1 VHSDIWILHTLTNH
15 KKEEI
20 MIASDTNYFASK
32 VAREM
37 QSIMRSK
44 QKHMSKLSS
53 GKRVEKSTD
62 DAGALGAKLKQAS
75 AIRRMRGVNQN
86 LQNAL
91 SYTQMQESALK
102 TVDRIYGRM
111 AQLAT
116 MALDVTKSDSD
127 RENYDKEFQE
137 LRHQVLEIDLQEFNG
152 NALFRNTKYSVTL
165 TGGISWLDARQNAA
179 DASLADSEYTHY
191 MATITSQEEQDEIQ
205 RQLDGAGTG
214 VALWLG
220 GSDAGTEGEWR
231 WVEGP
236 EGLEDGGQGRQFWQ
250 GTSSNTGGY
259 PIGNAYE
266 NWNLHPTGPNTKPGG
281 TSNEPNQ
288 AGNEDALQIL
298 QNNGLWN
305 DLPETSTGPTG
316 YLRES
321 DPNNLKVNDAA
332 DGGEFE
338 LQKISFKRF
347 LESTTIDLTTMA
359 NSKDALERVM
369 EAQEDVID
377 KIALAGSN
385 SARLT
390 SEINALDVD
399 FVHKETSLGRIEDV
413 DMALTASRLAK
424 AEIKMQ
430 AAASIFAQANAL
442 FSQRNYVDE
451 LL

>member
-1 VHSDIWILHTLTNH
+1 
-15 KKEEI
+15 

-37 QSIMRSK
+37 ESIMRSK

-102 TVDRIYGRM
+102 TVDRIYARM

-137 LRHQVLEIDLQEFNG
+137 LRQQVLEIDLQKFNDQS
-152 NALFRNTKYSVTL
+152 LFRNTKYSLTI
-165 TGGISWLDARQNAA
+165 TGGMSWNDARQHALNA
-179 DASLADSEYTHY
+179 SNADSEYTHY
-191 MATITSQEEQDEIQ
+191 MATVTSQEEQDEIN
-205 RQLDGAGTG
+205 RQLQGAATG
-214 VALWLG
+214 IQVWLG
-220 GSDAGTEGEWR
+220 GSDASTEGEWR

-236 EGLEDGGQGRQFWQ
+236 EGDEDSGLGRLFWKEGANAQGEK
-250 GTSSNTGGY
+250 GETGVNG
-259 PIGNAYE
+259 AYL
-266 NWNLHPTGPNTKPGG
+266 NWNGG
-281 TSNEPNQ
+281 EPNDWPSPTTDHE
-288 AGNEDALQIL
+288 EDALQIRV
-298 QNNGLWN
+298 NGLWN
-305 DLPETSTGPTG
+305 DLPLTSTGPTG

-430 AAASIFAQANAL
+430 AATSIFVQANAL
-442 FSQRNYVDE
+442 FTQRNYVDE

>member
-1 VHSDIWILHTLTNH
+1 
-15 KKEEI
+15 

-37 QSIMRSK
+37 ESIMRSK

-102 TVDRIYGRM
+102 TVDKIYGRM

-137 LRHQVLEIDLQEFNG
+137 LRQQVLEIDLQEFNG
-152 NALFRNTKYSVTL
+152 NALFRNTKY
-165 TGGISWLDARQNAA
+165 GIIITPTRLSWLDSQQHAA
-179 DASLADSEYTHY
+179 DASASDSKYTHY
-191 MATITSQEEQDEIQ
+191 MATITSQEEQDEID
-205 RQLDGAGTG
+205 RQLQGAGTG
-214 VALWLG
+214 IALWLG
-220 GSDAGTEGEWR
+220 GSDANTEGDWR

-236 EGLEDGGQGRQFWQ
+236 EGDENGGLGRQFWQ
-250 GTSSNTGGY
+250 GQGVGNGGSA
-259 PIGNAYE
+259 INGSYE
-266 NWNLHPTGPNTKPGG
+266 NWNDP
-281 TSNEPNQ
+281 NEPNDS
-288 AGNEDALQIL
+288 GSSEDALQIL
-298 QNNGLWN
+298 STDGEWN
-305 DLPETSTGPTG
+305 DLRNSVPGTPTG

-399 FVHKETSLGRIEDV
+399 FVHRETSLGRIEDV

>member
-1 VHSDIWILHTLTNH
+1 
-15 KKEEI
+15 
-20 MIASDTNYFASK
+20 MIASDANYFASK

-37 QSIMRSK
+37 ESIMRNK
-44 QKHMSKLSS
+44 QNHISKLSS

-91 SYTQMQESALK
+91 SYTQMQESALQ

-116 MALDVTKSDSD
+116 MALDVTKSDTD

-137 LRHQVLEIDLQEFNG
+137 LRQQVLEIDLQEFNKK
-152 NALFRNTKYSVTL
+152 ALFRNTKY
-165 TGGISWLDARQNAA
+165 GIIITPTKLSWLNSQQHAAAASAA
-179 DASLADSEYTHY
+179 DPEYTHY
-191 MATITSQEEQDEIQ
+191 MATITSQAEQDEID
-205 RQLDGAGTG
+205 RQLQGAGTG
-214 VALWLG
+214 IALWLG
-220 GSDAGTEGEWR
+220 GSDANTEGDWR

-236 EGLEDGGQGRQFWQ
+236 EGDENGGLGRQFWQ
-250 GTSSNTGGY
+250 GIGVGSGGSA
-259 PIGNAYE
+259 INGSYE
-266 NWNLHPTGPNTKPGG
+266 NWNDP
-281 TSNEPNQ
+281 NEPNDHSS
-288 AGNEDALQIL
+288 GEDALQIL
-298 QNNGLWN
+298 STDGEWN
-305 DLPETSTGPTG
+305 DLNHLVTGNPTG

-321 DPNNLKVNDAA
+321 DPNNLRVNDAA

-359 NSKDALERVM
+359 NAKDALERVLN
-369 EAQEDVID
+369 AQDDVID

-390 SEINALDVD
+390 SEITALDTD
-399 FVHKETSLGRIEDV
+399 FVHRETFLGRIEDV

-430 AAASIFAQANAL
+430 AATSILAQANAL
-442 FSQRNYVDE
+442 FAQRNYVAE

>member
-1 VHSDIWILHTLTNH
+1 
-15 KKEEI
+15 

-37 QSIMRSK
+37 ESLMRSK

-102 TVDRIYGRM
+102 TVDKIYDRM

-137 LRHQVLEIDLQEFNG
+137 LRHQVLEIDLKEFNEK
-152 NALFRNTKYSVTL
+152 ALFRNTKY
-165 TGGISWLDARQNAA
+165 GIIITPTRLSWLDSQQHAA
-179 DASLADSEYTHY
+179 DASASDSEFTHY
-191 MATITSQEEQDEIQ
+191 MATITSQEEQDEID
-205 RQLDGAGTG
+205 RQLQGAGTG
-214 VALWLG
+214 IALWLG
-220 GSDAGTEGEWR
+220 GSDANTEGDWR

-236 EGLEDGGQGRQFWQ
+236 EGDENGGLGRQFWQ
-250 GTSSNTGGY
+250 GQGVGSGGTA
-259 PIGNAYE
+259 INGSYE
-266 NWNLHPTGPNTKPGG
+266 NWNDP
-281 TSNEPNQ
+281 NEPNDS
-288 AGNEDALQIL
+288 GSSEDALQIL
-298 QNNGLWN
+298 STDGEWN
-305 DLPETSTGPTG
+305 DLRNSVPGTPTG

>member
-1 VHSDIWILHTLTNH
+1 MHADIWLLHTLTNH

-37 QSIMRSK
+37 ESIMRSK

-102 TVDRIYGRM
+102 TVDKIYGRM

-137 LRHQVLEIDLQEFNG
+137 LRQQVLEIDLQEFNG
-152 NALFRNTKYSVTL
+152 NALFRNTKY
-165 TGGISWLDARQNAA
+165 GIIITPTRLSWLDSQQHAA
-179 DASLADSEYTHY
+179 DASASDSKYTHY
-191 MATITSQEEQDEIQ
+191 MATITSQEEQDEID
-205 RQLDGAGTG
+205 RQLQGAGTG
-214 VALWLG
+214 IALWLG
-220 GSDAGTEGEWR
+220 GSDANTEGDWR

-236 EGLEDGGQGRQFWQ
+236 EGDENGGLGRQFWQ
-250 GTSSNTGGY
+250 GQGVGSGGSA
-259 PIGNAYE
+259 INGSYE
-266 NWNLHPTGPNTKPGG
+266 NWNDP
-281 TSNEPNQ
+281 NEPNDS
-288 AGNEDALQIL
+288 GSSEDALQIL
-298 QNNGLWN
+298 STDGEWN
-305 DLPETSTGPTG
+305 DLRNSVPGTPTG

-399 FVHKETSLGRIEDV
+399 FVHRETSLGRIEDV

>member
-1 VHSDIWILHTLTNH
+1 MRAQIWELHTLTHH

-37 QSIMRSK
+37 ESLMRSK

-137 LRHQVLEIDLQEFNG
+137 LREQVLEIDLQEFNE
-152 NALFRNTKYSVTL
+152 NALFRNTKY
-165 TGGISWLDARQNAA
+165 GIIITPTRLSWLDSQQHAA
-179 DASLADSEYTHY
+179 DASASDSEYTHY
-191 MATITSQEEQDEIQ
+191 MATITSQEEQDEID
-205 RQLDGAGTG
+205 RQLQGAGTG
-214 VALWLG
+214 IALWLG
-220 GSDAGTEGEWR
+220 GSDANTEGDWR

-236 EGLEDGGQGRQFWQ
+236 EGDENGGLGRQFWQ
-250 GTSSNTGGY
+250 GQGVGSGGTA
-259 PIGNAYE
+259 INGSYE
-266 NWNLHPTGPNTKPGG
+266 NWNDP
-281 TSNEPNQ
+281 NEPNDS
-288 AGNEDALQIL
+288 GSSEDALQIL
-298 QNNGLWN
+298 STDGEWN
-305 DLPETSTGPTG
+305 DLRNSVPGTPTG

-399 FVHKETSLGRIEDV
+399 FVHKETSLSRIEDV

>member
-1 VHSDIWILHTLTNH
+1 
-15 KKEEI
+15 

-37 QSIMRSK
+37 ESLMRSK

-62 DAGALGAKLKQAS
+62 DAGALGAKLKKAS

-137 LRHQVLEIDLQEFNG
+137 LRQQVLEIDLQEFNG
-152 NALFRNTKYSVTL
+152 NALFRNTKY
-165 TGGISWLDARQNAA
+165 GIIITPTRLSWLDSQQHAA
-179 DASLADSEYTHY
+179 DASASDSEYTHY
-191 MATITSQEEQDEIQ
+191 MATITSQEEQDEID
-205 RQLDGAGTG
+205 RQLQGAGTG
-214 VALWLG
+214 IALWLG
-220 GSDAGTEGEWR
+220 GSDANTEGDWR

-236 EGLEDGGQGRQFWQ
+236 EGDENGGLGRQFWQ
-250 GTSSNTGGY
+250 GQGVGSGGTA
-259 PIGNAYE
+259 INGSYE
-266 NWNLHPTGPNTKPGG
+266 NWNDP
-281 TSNEPNQ
+281 NEPNDS
-288 AGNEDALQIL
+288 GSSEDALQIL
-298 QNNGLWN
+298 STDGEWN
-305 DLPETSTGPTG
+305 DLRNSVPGTPTG

>member
-1 VHSDIWILHTLTNH
+1 VHADIWILHTLTNH

-37 QSIMRSK
+37 ESIMRSK

-102 TVDRIYGRM
+102 TVDKIYGRM

-137 LRHQVLEIDLQEFNG
+137 LRQQVLEIDLQEFNG
-152 NALFRNTKYSVTL
+152 NALFRNTKY
-165 TGGISWLDARQNAA
+165 GIIITPTRLSWLDSQQHAA
-179 DASLADSEYTHY
+179 DASVSDSEYTHY
-191 MATITSQEEQDEIQ
+191 MATITSQEEQDEID
-205 RQLDGAGTG
+205 RQLQGAGTG
-214 VALWLG
+214 IALWLG
-220 GSDAGTEGEWR
+220 GSDANTEGDWR

-236 EGLEDGGQGRQFWQ
+236 EGDENGGLGRQFWQ
-250 GTSSNTGGY
+250 GQGVGSGGSA
-259 PIGNAYE
+259 INGSYE
-266 NWNLHPTGPNTKPGG
+266 NWNDP
-281 TSNEPNQ
+281 NEPNDS
-288 AGNEDALQIL
+288 GSSEDALQIL
-298 QNNGLWN
+298 STDGEWN
-305 DLPETSTGPTG
+305 DLRNSVPGTPTG

-399 FVHKETSLGRIEDV
+399 FVHRETSLGRIEDV

>member
-1 VHSDIWILHTLTNH
+1 
-15 KKEEI
+15 

-37 QSIMRSK
+37 ESLMRSK

-137 LRHQVLEIDLQEFNG
+137 LRQQVLEIDLQEFNE
-152 NALFRNTKYSVTL
+152 NALFRNTKY
-165 TGGISWLDARQNAA
+165 GIIITPTRLSWLDSQQHAA
-179 DASLADSEYTHY
+179 DASASDSEYTHY
-191 MATITSQEEQDEIQ
+191 MATITSQEEQDEID
-205 RQLDGAGTG
+205 RQLQGAGTG
-214 VALWLG
+214 IALWLG
-220 GSDAGTEGEWR
+220 GSDANTEGDWR

-236 EGLEDGGQGRQFWQ
+236 EGDENGGLGRQFWQ
-250 GTSSNTGGY
+250 GQGVGSGGTA
-259 PIGNAYE
+259 INGSYE
-266 NWNLHPTGPNTKPGG
+266 NWNDP
-281 TSNEPNQ
+281 NEPNDS
-288 AGNEDALQIL
+288 GSSEDALQIL
-298 QNNGLWN
+298 STDGEWN
-305 DLPETSTGPTG
+305 DLRNSVPGTPTG

-399 FVHKETSLGRIEDV
+399 FVHKETSLSRIEDV

>member
-1 VHSDIWILHTLTNH
+1 
-15 KKEEI
+15 
-20 MIASDTNYFASK
+20 MIASDVNYFTSK

-37 QSIMRSK
+37 ESIMRSK
-44 QKHMSKLSS
+44 QKHISKLSS

-91 SYTQMQESALK
+91 SYTQMQESALQ

-127 RENYDKEFQE
+127 RDNYDKEFQE
-137 LRHQVLEIDLQEFNG
+137 LREQVLQIDIAKFNDQ
-152 NALFRNTKYSVTL
+152 NLFRNTKY
-165 TGGISWLDARQNAA
+165 GIVETPTKLSWLDSRQHAA
-179 DASLADSEYTHY
+179 DASLADAEYTHY
-191 MATITSQEEQDEIQ
+191 MATITTQEEQDEIN
-205 RQLDGAGTG
+205 RQLQGAGAG

-220 GSDAGTEGEWR
+220 GSDANTEGDWR

-236 EGLEDGGQGRQFWQ
+236 EGDENGGLGLQFWQ
-250 GTSSNTGGY
+250 GRGIGSGGFAVN
-259 PIGNAYE
+259 GSYE
-266 NWNLHPTGPNTKPGG
+266 NWNDPR
-281 TSNEPNQ
+281 EPNDS
-288 AGNEDALQIL
+288 GGPGEDALQIL
-298 QNNGLWN
+298 STDGEWN
-305 DLPETSTGPTG
+305 DLKDFQTGTPTG

-332 DGGEFE
+332 DGGDFE
-338 LQKISFKRF
+338 MQKISFKRF
-347 LESTTIDLTTMA
+347 LASTTIDLTTLTNA
-359 NSKDALERVM
+359 KDALERVM
-369 EAQEDVID
+369 DAQDDVID

-390 SEINALDVD
+390 SEITALDSD

-413 DMALTASRLAK
+413 DMAITASRLAK
-424 AEIKMQ
+424 AEIKMH

-442 FSQRNYVDE
+442 FAQRNYVDE

>member
-1 VHSDIWILHTLTNH
+1 
-15 KKEEI
+15 
-20 MIASDTNYFASK
+20 MIASDANYFTSK
-32 VAREM
+32 IAREM
-37 QSIMRSK
+37 ESIMRSK
-44 QKHMSKLSS
+44 QKHISKLSS

-75 AIRRMRGVNQN
+75 AIRRMRGVDQN

-91 SYTQMQESALK
+91 SYTRAQESALK
-102 TVDRIYGRM
+102 VVDRIYGRM

-116 MALDVTKSDSD
+116 MALDLTKSDSD

-137 LRHQVLEIDLQEFNG
+137 LREQVLQIDLHKFNDQD
-152 NALFRNTKYSVTL
+152 LFRNKKYGIIETPTKL
-165 TGGISWLDARQNAA
+165 SWLDSRQHVA
-179 DASLADSEYTHY
+179 DASLADAEYTHY
-191 MATITSQEEQDEIQ
+191 MATITTQEEQDEIN
-205 RQLDGAGTG
+205 RQLQGAGTG

-220 GSDAGTEGEWR
+220 GSDANTEGDWR

-236 EGLEDGGQGRQFWQ
+236 EGDENGGLGLQFWQ
-250 GTSSNTGGY
+250 GRGIDSGGFAVN
-259 PIGNAYE
+259 GSYE
-266 NWNLHPTGPNTKPGG
+266 NWNDPR
-281 TSNEPNQ
+281 EPND
-288 AGNEDALQIL
+288 AGGPGEDALQIL
-298 QNNGLWN
+298 STDGEWN
-305 DLPETSTGPTG
+305 DLKDFQTGNPTG

-332 DGGEFE
+332 DGGDFE

-347 LESTTIDLTTMA
+347 LPSTAIDLKTLTNA
-359 NSKDALERVM
+359 KDALERVM
-369 EAQEDVID
+369 DAQEDVID

-390 SEINALDVD
+390 SEITALDSD

-413 DMALTASRLAK
+413 DMAITASRLAK
-424 AEIKMQ
+424 AEIKMH

-442 FSQRNYVDE
+442 FVQRNYVEE

>member
-1 VHSDIWILHTLTNH
+1 MHADIWILHTLTHH

-37 QSIMRSK
+37 ESIMRSK

-137 LRHQVLEIDLQEFNG
+137 LRQQVLEIDLQEFNE
-152 NALFRNTKYSVTL
+152 NALFRNTKY
-165 TGGISWLDARQNAA
+165 GIIITPTRLSWLDSQQHAA
-179 DASLADSEYTHY
+179 DASASDSEFTHY
-191 MATITSQEEQDEIQ
+191 MATITSQEEQDEID
-205 RQLDGAGTG
+205 RQLQGAGTG
-214 VALWLG
+214 IALWLG
-220 GSDAGTEGEWR
+220 GSDANTEGDWR

-236 EGLEDGGQGRQFWQ
+236 EGDENGGLGRQFWQ
-250 GTSSNTGGY
+250 GQGVGSGGTA
-259 PIGNAYE
+259 INGSYE
-266 NWNLHPTGPNTKPGG
+266 NWNDP
-281 TSNEPNQ
+281 NEPNDS
-288 AGNEDALQIL
+288 GSSEDALQIL
-298 QNNGLWN
+298 STDGEWN
-305 DLPETSTGPTG
+305 DLRNSVPGTPTG

-338 LQKISFKRF
+338 LQKISFTRF

-399 FVHKETSLGRIEDV
+399 FVHRETSLGRIEDV
-413 DMALTASRLAK
+413 DMALTASRLAR

>member
-1 VHSDIWILHTLTNH
+1 
-15 KKEEI
+15 

-37 QSIMRSK
+37 ESLMRSK

-137 LRHQVLEIDLQEFNG
+137 LRQQVLEIDLQEFNE
-152 NALFRNTKYSVTL
+152 NALFRNTKY
-165 TGGISWLDARQNAA
+165 GIIITPTRLSWLDSQQHAA
-179 DASLADSEYTHY
+179 DASASDSEFTHY
-191 MATITSQEEQDEIQ
+191 MATITSQEEQDEID
-205 RQLDGAGTG
+205 RQLQGAGTG
-214 VALWLG
+214 IALWLG
-220 GSDAGTEGEWR
+220 GSDANTEGDWR

-236 EGLEDGGQGRQFWQ
+236 EGDENGGLGRQFWQ
-250 GTSSNTGGY
+250 GQGVGSGGTA
-259 PIGNAYE
+259 INGSYE
-266 NWNLHPTGPNTKPGG
+266 NWNDP
-281 TSNEPNQ
+281 NEPNDS
-288 AGNEDALQIL
+288 GSSEDALQIL
-298 QNNGLWN
+298 STDGEWN
-305 DLPETSTGPTG
+305 DLRNSVPGTPTG

-399 FVHKETSLGRIEDV
+399 FVHKETSLSRIEDV

>member
-1 VHSDIWILHTLTNH
+1 MHADIWILHTLTNH

-37 QSIMRSK
+37 ESIMRSK

-102 TVDRIYGRM
+102 TVDKIYGRM

-137 LRHQVLEIDLQEFNG
+137 LRQQVLEIDLQEFNG
-152 NALFRNTKYSVTL
+152 NALFRNTKY
-165 TGGISWLDARQNAA
+165 GIIITPTRLSWLDSQQHAA
-179 DASLADSEYTHY
+179 DASVSDSEYTHY
-191 MATITSQEEQDEIQ
+191 MATITSQEEQDEID
-205 RQLDGAGTG
+205 RQLQGAGTG
-214 VALWLG
+214 IALWLG
-220 GSDAGTEGEWR
+220 GSDANTEGDWR

-236 EGLEDGGQGRQFWQ
+236 EGDENGGLGRQFWQ
-250 GTSSNTGGY
+250 GQGVGSGGSA
-259 PIGNAYE
+259 INGSYE
-266 NWNLHPTGPNTKPGG
+266 NWNDP
-281 TSNEPNQ
+281 NEPNDS
-288 AGNEDALQIL
+288 GSSEDALQIL
-298 QNNGLWN
+298 STDGEWN
-305 DLPETSTGPTG
+305 DLRNSAPGTPTG

-399 FVHKETSLGRIEDV
+399 FVHRETSLGRIEDV